1 MSLQVYFSTCMCEMF
16 VCIHVYSIL
25 LLCVCVCVSV
35 CVCVFSKPLQCS
47 SVNLICHVET
57 SAWHFSPLVLHGE
70 QRARPTTGTAVRA
83 AAVLSS
89 FSSGWSCL
97 KSLMWPLQMRVHA

>member
-1 MSLQVYFSTCMCEMF
+1 MSLQVYFSTCTCEMF
-16 VCIHVYSIL
+16 ISIHVYSIL
-25 LLCVCVCVSV
+25 SLLCALVCVY
-35 CVCVFSKPLQCS
+35 VFCKPLQCS

-97 KSLMWPLQMRVHA
+97 KSLMWPLQMKVHA